1 MTQTPIVHDFK
12 ELGTL
17 QLESGKTTNSEEG
30 GTIIENHWMR
40 ANFEALMTGAIYCA
54 EIDDDQIRK
63 YCTILSADPDLLNDF
78 LVVKPS
84 INVLPQAVMAEF
96 TLRLGSKT
104 YGFIVQIPKFTP
116 EGSLAEVVEL
126 HQKNNVLV
134 RRIKTLEERIMK
146 QENNIIML
154 TDLCMPQCLVD
165 HYADSYLRRC
175 IEMTCEVPHRFDM
188 MIHHIK
194 THTSKVGTHLL
205 EMIKNGKLPK
215 LREYIVG
222 KNKEIYLAL
231 IGQNMQC
238 INYVDKILCFCQL
251 EIKMDHDI
259 TYNGQCYFFPDGFDK
274 PYQERVVK
282 YTMLEYFN
290 HQVTNYIPG
299 FYRDD
304 TDYKIIIKSPE
315 FSKKCNEIRTLLIKL
330 NEK

>member
-1 MTQTPIVHDFK
+1 MTQTPIVHEFK

-17 QLESGKTTNSEEG
+17 QLESGKTIGLEG
-30 GTIIENHWMR
+30 GTAVENYWMR
-40 ANFEALMTGAIYCA
+40 ANFEALSTGATYCA

-63 YCTILSADPDLLNDF
+63 YCTILNADPDLLNDF

-84 INVLPQAVMAEF
+84 INILPQAVMAEF
-96 TLRLGSKT
+96 TLQLGSKT
-104 YGFIVQIPKFTP
+104 YGFIVHIPKFTP

-146 QENNIIML
+146 QEKNNIIML
-154 TDLCMPQCLVD
+154 TDLCMPHCFAD
-165 HYADSYLRRC
+165 HYADSYLQRC

-188 MIHHIK
+188 MIYHIK
-194 THTSKVGTHLL
+194 THTSKVGTLLL

-215 LREYIVG
+215 LRECIVN

-231 IGQNMQC
+231 IGENMQC
-238 INYVDKILCFCQL
+238 VNYVDRILCFCQL
-251 EIKMDHDI
+251 EIKMDNNVV
-259 TYNGQCYFFPDGFDK
+259 YKGRCYYFPDGFDK
-274 PYQERVVK
+274 PYQDKVVK
-282 YTMLEYFN
+282 YTMLEYFD

-299 FYRDD
+299 FHKDD
-304 TDYKIIIKSPE
+304 TDYQIIIRSPE

-330 NEK
+330 NGK